1 MRFIKRSARACP
13 KVSLILLDWSVRES
27 FHLLH
32 YLSKQNVNRDLF
44 EVIVIEYYS
53 RVSDAIRP
61 FNDQVD
67 TWVLLEMP
75 ESCYYHKHLMY
86 NAGIVLSRGEI
97 CVICDSDAMVKEGFI
112 ETIIGEFENVPSLV
126 LHLDQFRN
134 MRRDFYPFNY
144 PGFDDVIGQGCI
156 NNEGGKTKGILD
168 VEDAIHTR
176 NYGAC
181 MCARR
186 EDLIAI
192 GGADE
197 HIDYLGHICGP
208 YDMTFRLISKGGREL
223 WHQSEF
229 MYHTWHPG
237 QAGVDNYLGPHDG
250 RHVST
255 TALEALTSR
264 RVIPLLENNAIRA
277 LRTGSAD
284 SEDLLLGKI
293 IRADSFEQWNRE
305 NLQKGESH
313 QLLNDASVRVIKYKG
328 FAIHNEL
335 GFFYAHLLVESDSGG
350 QSSER
355 YKIYFDGASV
365 DEVCRKID
373 HAISP
378 LLNFAMFGGRY
389 FVLIWQIAS
398 YVWSKAVKQ
407 PFKHYLVRLVETY
420 RRIRRRL
427 QQFSLEKTL
436 LADSISDIILN
447 LSYLKTVRSDF
458 ADGGPPILLVDRKH
472 FELYLKLIASVRA
485 IPPLRIHRIAS
496 PAQLN
501 EFLSEYGA
509 SGENN
514 QIILMRGVYIKYY
527 TIISASEHA
536 KNVAII

>member
-1 MRFIKRSARACP
+1 MRFIKRSARARP

-44 EVIVIEYYS
+44 EVIIVEYYS

-61 FNDQVD
+61 FEDQVD

-86 NAGIVLSRGEI
+86 NAGIVLSHGEV

-112 ETIIGEFENVPSLV
+112 ETIIGEFKNVPGLV

-208 YDMTFRLISKGGREL
+208 YDMTFRLVSKGRRES

-264 RVIPLLENNAIRA
+264 RVMPLLENDAIRA
-277 LRTGSAD
+277 LRTGSTD
-284 SEDLLLGKI
+284 NEDLLLGRV
-293 IRADSFEQWNRE
+293 IRADSFEQWDRE

-313 QLLNDASVRVIKYKG
+313 RLLNDTSARVIKYKG
-328 FAIHNEL
+328 FAIHREL
-335 GFFYAHLLVESDSGG
+335 GFFYAHLLVESDSGR
-350 QSSER
+350 QPSER
-355 YKIYFDGASV
+355 YKIYFDGTSV
-365 DEVCRKID
+365 NEVCRKID
-373 HAISP
+373 RAMSP
-378 LLNFAMFGGRY
+378 LLNIAVYGGRY
-389 FVLIWQIAS
+389 FVLLWQVTV
-398 YVWSKAVKQ
+398 YVWSKAIKQ
-407 PFKHYLVRLVETY
+407 PLKNFPARLVEIY
-420 RRIRRRL
+420 KRFRRRL
-427 QQFSLEKTL
+427 QQFSLEEAVL
-436 LADSISDIILN
+436 VDSLGDIISN
-447 LSYLKTVRSDF
+447 LYYLKTVQSD
-458 ADGGPPILLVDRKH
+458 ATGGGMPILLVDSKH
-472 FELYLKLIASVRA
+472 FELYLQLITSIHA
-485 IPPLRIHRIAS
+485 IPPLRILRIAT
-496 PAQLN
+496 PAELN
-501 EFLSEYGA
+501 EFLGEYGA
-509 SGENN
+509 SGAKNP
-514 QIILMRGVYIKYY
+514 IILARGVYIKYY
-527 TIISASEHA
+527 AIMSASEHA
-536 KNVAII
+536 KNAAII